1 MEPVDSLSLV
11 GTMLNQQNGNK
22 AVILDETE
30 QQQYILSEGEKVT
43 ESIVVQKVERGRVVL
58 LRNGQEEVLF
68 LKNRKGRGTPD
79 TAAPRMP
86 LVPYPSTPVIKNK
99 KIKRRFLKDSQWMPP
114 ATHSG
119 RWLTASP
126 WWSPDIY
133 SAEEVF

>member
-1 MEPVDSLSLV
+1 MIKKISCLFCFFVALGTLTQHAVAMEPVDSLSLSLV

-30 QQQYILSEGEKVT
+30 QQQYILGEGEKVT

-79 TAAPRMP
+79 TAAPRTP
-86 LVPYPSTPVIKNK
+86 LAD
-99 KIKRRFLKDSQWMPP
+99 LMPP
-114 ATHSG
+114 PPPPPPAPAPAPAP
-119 RWLTASP
+119 L
-126 WWSPDIY
+126 
-133 SAEEVF
+133 

>member
-1 MEPVDSLSLV
+1 MIKKISCLFCFFVALGTLQQHVVAMEPVDSLSLV

-30 QQQYILSEGEKVT
+30 QQQYILGEGEKVT

-79 TAAPRMP
+79 TAAPRTP
-86 LVPYPSTPVIKNK
+86 LAD
-99 KIKRRFLKDSQWMPP
+99 LMPP
-114 ATHSG
+114 PPPPPPAPAPAPAP
-119 RWLTASP
+119 L
-126 WWSPDIY
+126 
-133 SAEEVF
+133 

>member
-1 MEPVDSLSLV
+1 MIKNLKKNSYLFCFFFALGTLTQHAVAMEPVDSLSLV

-30 QQQYILSEGEKVT
+30 QQQYILGEGEKVT

-79 TAAPRMP
+79 TAAPRTP
-86 LVPYPSTPVIKNK
+86 LAD
-99 KIKRRFLKDSQWMPP
+99 LMPP
-114 ATHSG
+114 PPPPPPAPAPAP
-119 RWLTASP
+119 L
-126 WWSPDIY
+126 
-133 SAEEVF
+133 

>member
-1 MEPVDSLSLV
+1 MIKNLKKNSYLFCFFFALGTLTQHAVAMEPVDSLSLV

-30 QQQYILSEGEKVT
+30 QQQYILGEGEKVT

-79 TAAPRMP
+79 TSAPRTP
-86 LVPYPSTPVIKNK
+86 LAD
-99 KIKRRFLKDSQWMPP
+99 LMPP
-114 ATHSG
+114 PPPPPPAPAPAP
-119 RWLTASP
+119 L
-126 WWSPDIY
+126 
-133 SAEEVF
+133 

>member
-1 MEPVDSLSLV
+1 MIKKISYLFCFFVALGTLQQHVVAMEPVDSLSLV

-30 QQQYILSEGEKVT
+30 QQQYILGEGEKVT

-79 TAAPRMP
+79 TAAPRTP
-86 LVPYPSTPVIKNK
+86 LAE
-99 KIKRRFLKDSQWMPP
+99 LMPP
-114 ATHSG
+114 PPPPPPAPAPAP
-119 RWLTASP
+119 L
-126 WWSPDIY
+126 
-133 SAEEVF
+133 